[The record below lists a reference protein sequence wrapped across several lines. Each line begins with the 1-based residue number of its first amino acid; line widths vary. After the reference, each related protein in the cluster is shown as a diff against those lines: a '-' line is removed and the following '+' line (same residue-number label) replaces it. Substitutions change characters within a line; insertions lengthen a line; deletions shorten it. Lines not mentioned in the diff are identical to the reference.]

1 MERQTLVDDLR
12 KFGRAILLGGLCFS
26 IPVYTSVMTPDD
38 PRDVDVF
45 TLVFSSTM
53 LSLLFS
59 AGICLIVASK
69 VLLAI
74 PECDEA

>member
-1 MERQTLVDDLR
+1 MEKRSLVENLR
-12 KFGRAILLGGLCFS
+12 KFGRAIILGGLCFS

-45 TLVFSSTM
+45 TLVFSFTM
-53 LSLLFS
+53 MSLLLS

-74 PECDEA
+74 PECDEE

>member
-1 MERQTLVDDLR
+1 MEKRSLVENLR
-12 KFGRAILLGGLCFS
+12 KFGRAIILGGLCFS

-45 TLVFSSTM
+45 TLAFSFTM
-53 LSLLFS
+53 LSLLLS

-69 VLLAI
+69 VLLAV
-74 PECDEA
+74 PECDEE